1 MPCEIRVPRL
11 GWSMEEGTFVRWL
24 KAHGDAVKPGEPL
37 FELEGEKSVEPV
49 ESIDG
54 GTLHVPAGAPAGG
67 AVVKVGAFL
76 GWLLADGETPPAAP
90 PAATPA
96 AAVAIPAPAPALP
109 PPRPAAVPR
118 VPSAATDPGGPSS
131 PAIRRLARELGVGLD
146 AVAGSGRGG
155 RIVADDVY
163 AAAVASVGARG
174 GVATG
179 RRPSTPRARATAARL
194 GIDWTT
200 LPGSGRGGRIR
211 ESDVLAAPRRAP
223 VAGPADPAPRLA
235 GLAPRRRAIAA
246 RMLESCRRTAPV
258 TLHARADAAALLAL
272 RARLKA
278 AGSDPVPAVTDC
290 LAKLV
295 APLLLAHRDLAGCFD
310 EAGTLVHPG
319 IDGVHVGIAVD
330 TPAGLLVPVVR
341 DVLRRSLAEVAAESR
356 RLVEKAR
363 GPGLSAGEMRGGVF
377 TITNLGAS
385 GVEWF
390 TPIINDPEAAILGV
404 AGIRREPVV
413 VRPADGAERIEIR
426 AMLPLSLTFD
436 HVRVDGAPAAR
447 FLDAVCRAIGE
458 ASVDG

>member
-1 MPCEIRVPRL
+1 MR
-11 GWSMEEGTFVRWL
+11 
-24 KAHGDAVKPGEPL
+24 
-37 FELEGEKSVEPV
+37 PV
-49 ESIDG
+49 EQ
-54 GTLHVPAGAPAGG
+54 
-67 AVVKVGAFL
+67 
-76 GWLLADGETPPAAP
+76 TP
-90 PAATPA
+90 
-96 AAVAIPAPAPALP
+96 I
-109 PPRPAAVPR
+109 
-118 VPSAATDPGGPSS
+118 S
-131 PAIRRLARELGVGLD
+131 P
-146 AVAGSGRGG
+146 
-155 RIVADDVY
+155 
-163 AAAVASVGARG
+163 
-174 GVATG
+174 
-179 RRPSTPRARATAARL
+179 
-194 GIDWTT
+194 
-200 LPGSGRGGRIR
+200 
-211 ESDVLAAPRRAP
+211 AP

-377 TITNLGAS
+377 TI
-385 GVEWF
+385 
-390 TPIINDPEAAILGV
+390 
-404 AGIRREPVV
+404 
-413 VRPADGAERIEIR
+413 
-426 AMLPLSLTFD
+426 
-436 HVRVDGAPAAR
+436 
-447 FLDAVCRAIGE
+447 
-458 ASVDG
+458 